1 MQVEDQLQT
10 LIDAGIIVVSAA
22 GNNSYKIDKPVGG
35 TGDYDNRVY
44 SSRLNGGSAYYQ
56 RGSSP
61 HVANSINVG
70 NQDSVANTATQDQ
83 KATSSCAGPGVDV
96 YAAGTNILSA
106 STSNVLGLKYAISAP
121 YFLNNSFRQLNIGG
135 TSMASPQITGIA
147 SLYLQA
153 HPPAN
158 NLSSNNCSRVKSWV
172 TSTAT
177 STMYSPGN
185 ATTYTNFRSTL
196 GGNAIIG
203 YQSIQGLQ
211 QIKNNSGAW
220 QSVAN
225 VYVKGVSSWEPVK
238 AVYNKTALGWTQ
250 VF

>member
-1 MQVEDQLQT
+1 M
-10 LIDAGIIVVSAA
+10 IDAGVVVAKCTM
-22 GNNSYKIDKPVGG
+22 NNSYKIDKPNADGG
-35 TGDYDNRVY
+35 SGDYNNY
-44 SSRLNGGSAYYQ
+44 FTAYGGNFYYQ
-56 RGSSP
+56 RGFTP
-61 HVANSINVG
+61 TAPNAIMVG
-70 NQDSVANTATQDQ
+70 AIDATTYSATQDQ
-83 KATSSCAGPGVDV
+83 RATYSCAGPRVDV

-106 STSNVLGLKYAISAP
+106 GTSNVSAATYNDSNV
-121 YFLNNSFRQLNIGG
+121 YFLNSSFRQLNDTG
-135 TSMASPQITGIA
+135 TSMASPQIAGIA
-147 SLYLQA
+147 ALYLQA

-211 QIKNNSGAW
+211 QIKNNSGSW

-225 VYVKGVSSWEPVK
+225 VYVKGVSSWEPVQ
-238 AVYNKTALGWTQ
+238 AIYNKTSSGWIQ
-250 VF
+250 VY